1 MFTRIGR
8 FFRAVFNSILGEAEN
23 QVPLAMLEES
33 TREMLDN
40 LRSLREATATTIA
53 FETKAKREQDMHNA
67 RIKNLERQAE
77 EALKQGNE
85 KLARRALQLQ
95 VEARATAERAVATYK
110 ASKARADNARGKLKV
125 EEERI
130 QGKIRQLGE
139 LKAIHAMNDAQRKM
153 QSITDEYNIDGAM
166 NVFDKTAG
174 SIQEQADRL
183 SAMDTIAVS
192 EGEELDRQLSAISQK
207 TEVDSALDAL
217 KARIAAEA
225 PPAQQAAALERVG
238 ELEQAVSTTE
248 PTGKTL
254 TRMEYV
260 RDWFADNLP
269 KLAGA
274 VTGIVTHPVVG
285 KLVESAGEGLVAEF
299 RRRFGQE

>member
-8 FFRAVFNSILGEAEN
+8 FFRAVFNAVLGEAEG
-23 QVPLAMLEES
+23 QVPVAMLEES
-33 TREMLDN
+33 TREMLEN

-53 FETKAKREQDMHNA
+53 FETKAKREQDMHNG

-95 VEARATAERAVATYK
+95 VEARATAERAIATYK
-110 ASKARADNARGKLKV
+110 AAHLRAENARTKLKV

-174 SIQEQADRL
+174 TIQEQADKL

-192 EGEELDRQLSAISQK
+192 EGDELDRQLSAISQK

-217 KARIAAEA
+217 KARLADSGTAA
-225 PPAQQAAALERVG
+225 PSSPAKQKEKISSAFE
-238 ELEQAVSTTE
+238 EQ
-248 PTGKTL
+248 K
-254 TRMEYV
+254 
-260 RDWFADNLP
+260 
-269 KLAGA
+269 
-274 VTGIVTHPVVG
+274 
-285 KLVESAGEGLVAEF
+285 
-299 RRRFGQE
+299 

>member
-1 MFTRIGR
+1 MFTRVGR
-8 FFRAVFNSILGEAEN
+8 FFRAIFSSILGEAEA
-23 QVPLAMLEES
+23 QVPVAMLEES

-40 LRSLREATATTIA
+40 LRSLRDATATTIA
-53 FETKAKREQDMHNA
+53 FETKAKRDMDAHNG

-95 VEARATAERAVATYK
+95 VEARATAERAQSTYK
-110 ASKARADNARGKLKV
+110 ASKARADNSRAKLKV

-139 LKAIHAMNDAQRKM
+139 LKAIHAMNDAQRRM
-153 QSITDEYNIDGAM
+153 QSITDEYNIDGAV

-192 EGEELDRQLSAISQK
+192 EGEDLDRQLAAISQK
-207 TEVDSALDAL
+207 SEVDSALEAM
-217 KARIAAEA
+217 KARLGEA
-225 PPAQQAAALERVG
+225 GTTSPAPAKQKEKI
-238 ELEQAVSTTE
+238 S
-248 PTGKTL
+248 
-254 TRMEYV
+254 
-260 RDWFADNLP
+260 
-269 KLAGA
+269 
-274 VTGIVTHPVVG
+274 
-285 KLVESAGEGLVAEF
+285 SAFEE
-299 RRRFGQE
+299 

>member
-1 MFTRIGR
+1 MFTRVGR
-8 FFRAVFNSILGEAEN
+8 FFRAIFSSILGEAEA
-23 QVPLAMLEES
+23 QVPVAMLEES

-40 LRSLREATATTIA
+40 LRSLRDATATTIA
-53 FETKAKREQDMHNA
+53 FETKAKRDMDAHNG

-95 VEARATAERAVATYK
+95 VEARATAERAQSTYK
-110 ASKARADNARGKLKV
+110 ASKARADNSRSKLKV

-139 LKAIHAMNDAQRKM
+139 LKAIHAMNDAQRRM
-153 QSITDEYNIDGAM
+153 QSITDEYNIDGAV

-192 EGEELDRQLSAISQK
+192 EGEDLDRQLAAISQK
-207 TEVDSALDAL
+207 SEVDSALEAM
-217 KARIAAEA
+217 KARLGEA
-225 PPAQQAAALERVG
+225 GTTSSTPAKQKEKI
-238 ELEQAVSTTE
+238 S
-248 PTGKTL
+248 
-254 TRMEYV
+254 
-260 RDWFADNLP
+260 
-269 KLAGA
+269 
-274 VTGIVTHPVVG
+274 
-285 KLVESAGEGLVAEF
+285 SAFEE
-299 RRRFGQE
+299 